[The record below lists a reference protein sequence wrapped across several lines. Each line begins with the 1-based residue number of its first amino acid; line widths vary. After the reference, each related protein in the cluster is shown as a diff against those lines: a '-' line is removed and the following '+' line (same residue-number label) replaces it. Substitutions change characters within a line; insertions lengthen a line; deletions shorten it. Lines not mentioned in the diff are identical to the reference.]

1 MKTFQTILMIIGALV
16 LSVLAFT
23 HEEIGG
29 YEQLVRY
36 LDKAVEAKV
45 LNNNKDEII
54 KKYKLKKNRQ
64 EIWREKN
71 LACALD

>member
-36 LDKAVEAKV
+36 LDKAKV

-54 KKYKLKKNRQ
+54 QKYKLKKNRQ
-64 EIWREKN
+64 EI
-71 LACALD
+71 

>member
-16 LSVLAFT
+16 LSILAFT

-36 LDKAVEAKV
+36 LGR
-45 LNNNKDEII
+45 DE
-54 KKYKLKKNRQ
+54 YER
-64 EIWREKN
+64 
-71 LACALD
+71 

>member
-54 KKYKLKKNRQ
+54 QKYKLKRNCQ
-64 EIWREKN
+64 EI
-71 LACALD
+71 

>member
-16 LSVLAFT
+16 LSILAFT

-36 LDKAVEAKV
+36 FGR
-45 LNNNKDEII
+45 DEYESYNGDIDLVTI
-54 KKYKLKKNRQ
+54 L
-64 EIWREKN
+64 
-71 LACALD
+71 

>member
-1 MKTFQTILMIIGALV
+1 MLQKK
-16 LSVLAFT
+16 
-23 HEEIGG
+23 EEGKKR
-29 YEQLVRY
+29 V
-36 LDKAVEAKV
+36 LDKAGEAKV

>member
-54 KKYKLKKNRQ
+54 QKYKLKKNRQ
-64 EIWREKN
+64 EI
-71 LACALD
+71 

>member
-36 LDKAVEAKV
+36 LGR
-45 LNNNKDEII
+45 DEYESYNGDTGDIGLVTI
-54 KKYKLKKNRQ
+54 L
-64 EIWREKN
+64 
-71 LACALD
+71 

>member
-16 LSVLAFT
+16 LSILAFT

-36 LDKAVEAKV
+36 LDKAGEAKV
-45 LNNNKDEII
+45 LNNNKDEKIQ
-54 KKYKLKKNRQ
+54 KYKLKKNCQ
-64 EIWREKN
+64 EI
-71 LACALD
+71 